1 MKNIYRIISMFE
13 FRNKFLQINWKERYK
28 LRQRATNCVA
38 INIIRDAII
47 IQLEDWN
54 L

>member
-1 MKNIYRIISMFE
+1 MYE

-28 LRQRATNCVA
+28 LRQHAINYVA

-47 IQLEDWN
+47 IQLED
-54 L
+54 LDL